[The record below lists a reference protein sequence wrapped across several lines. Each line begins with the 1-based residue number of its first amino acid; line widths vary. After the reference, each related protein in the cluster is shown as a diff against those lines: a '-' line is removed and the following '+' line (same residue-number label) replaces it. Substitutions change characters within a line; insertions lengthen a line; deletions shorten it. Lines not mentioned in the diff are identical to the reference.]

1 MAIAAG
7 AYHTVAL
14 RTDGTVRAWGSN
26 GNGQTNV
33 PSDLGVSM
41 AIAAGYD
48 HTVALRT
55 DGTVRAWGSNG
66 NGQTDVPSDLG
77 ASMSIAAGFFHT
89 VAISNPDC
97 NANGIP
103 DWLELS
109 LNDIDRDGRLDV
121 CEVEDGAADCN
132 GDLVPDDDQLPV
144 LRERSISG
152 QFVPAGQSRQFP
164 VPAVREASPGTTVEI
179 SGVANGD
186 LSGSGEFLRIA
197 VAGAEME
204 LAGTKWGASAS
215 VTVSA
220 VAFNEALALN
230 RGSSLPLRVT
240 SGPNVDS
247 YNGDSLTVTLRYWSG
262 TLTDCNLNGQPD
274 SCDLSQGLQT
284 DCDLNGVP
292 DNCDVGAS
300 PTVETAYGQTCDGQ
314 TANFSAHVVTRA
326 VLGSTVTVDVEA
338 RGDTDRGTAFGE
350 FVEVRFGNRTVVH
363 QGVACGE
370 SGTYQVQMDA
380 AEFNALIDAN
390 DDVALSITAGP
401 DAECSQCQS
410 TATVRFTFVGVDPA
424 NDCNVNGL
432 PDTCDISSGYSAD
445 SDGDGIPNEC
455 DGPELDS
462 DGDGVADSVDACPQ
476 QAGDVAC
483 NGCPRNPCGGC
494 GSDGAVDTDGDGT
507 YDCVDTDDDNDGY
520 ADSVDAF
527 PLDSNESADTD
538 GDGQGN
544 NADADDDNDG
554 LADGADNCPGSV
566 NASQA
571 DLDGDGQGDAC
582 DLDDDNDGAV
592 DAVDNCPVIAN
603 PSQGD
608 CDGNGIG
615 DACDTESTS
624 AGPDMV
630 VNGGFEASE
639 FNGTFVGECFTS
651 GGFTMA
657 GWQHGSTRTEDLYR
671 NSEGGAC
678 YATPPNPSGGQYLLS
693 LQGSGCCNCNVNG
706 AIWQQLATESDR
718 TYTLRMQVFIDDFDA
733 VRVSYGSQSTTFT
746 TANVAPEE
754 WVEVTW
760 QFDGVGEAAELRIQ
774 SVGSVTAPGCLEAD
788 NAFIDNVR
796 VTRDAVVVDCNGN
809 GQQDLLEIA
818 AGTVADC
825 NSNCV
830 PDSCEPDADSDG
842 FIDACDPCP
851 GKPGSECGGCPRN
864 ECGECGAP
872 SDLDGD
878 GIPDCVDVDDDGD
891 NVPDSVDA
899 FPTNPGESVDTDS
912 DGVGNNAD
920 ADDDGDGIVD
930 SMDNCGLLPNPLQ
943 EDCNGN
949 GNGDACELAAD
960 PTLDCNQNATLDVCE
975 VAAGA
980 SDCDADG
987 VLDSCELAAGA
998 GDCNAN
1004 GIPDSCD
1011 IADYLLEDC
1020 NSNGVG
1026 DSCEKQVSLDLVSG
1040 VLTPLGVGH
1049 PKVWVLKQVVA
1060 AVDTVYLE
1068 LQAKGD
1074 LSSLLEY
1081 VQVELPGVSFRAFNG
1096 DLPIQDV
1103 PDCTATFDGV
1113 AIPPD
1118 VFNAA
1123 VQPDGSI
1130 RIALKPSAA
1139 VDPLFCGG
1147 DTWIE
1152 ARVTYMGAASSDC
1165 NANGVLD
1172 SCEIAAGNQADA
1184 DGNGI
1189 PDECVKPL
1197 VPCPPD
1203 FDGDSFVNGSDL
1215 GALLASWGTTNPYYD
1230 LDRDGAVGGG
1240 DLGIVLSAWG
1250 ICSN

>member
-1 MAIAAG
+1 MTNLDKSGLSVQRSQAQRGGASSSARAVGVVARFLGRAAMDATVVALLTVAVVFAVSSRSSASPHAWFYEGSGGYGNNYDTDGDGVTDAQDACPWVAGSASCNGCPAELCATSQAIDVSAPTLQLGCDSYGYGWFVHETKYFALPAAIAESTVQVTLRLISCQGYAFAQLYSPDG
-7 AYHTVAL
+7 AY
-14 RTDGTVRAWGSN
+14 
-26 GNGQTNV
+26 
-33 PSDLGVSM
+33 LGEL
-41 AIAAGYD
+41 
-48 HTVALRT
+48 H
-55 DGTVRAWGSNG
+55 
-66 NGQTDVPSDLG
+66 
-77 ASMSIAAGFFHT
+77 ASW
-89 VAISNPDC
+89 DC
-97 NANGIP
+97 NTYEAAA
-103 DWLELS
+103 S
-109 LNDIDRDGRLDV
+109 V
-121 CEVEDGAADCN
+121 SAADFN
-132 GDLVPDDDQLPV
+132 RWVA
-144 LRERSISG
+144 
-152 QFVPAGQSRQFP
+152 AGQSFGVSTATDRPCYYWQPAEVSLRFQFQGI
-164 VPAVREASPGTTVEI
+164 VPPLGGGDFDGD
-179 SGVANGD
+179 GV
-186 LSGSGEFLRIA
+186 S
-197 VAGAEME
+197 
-204 LAGTKWGASAS
+204 
-215 VTVSA
+215 
-220 VAFNEALALN
+220 
-230 RGSSLPLRVT
+230 
-240 SGPNVDS
+240 
-247 YNGDSLTVTLRYWSG
+247 
-262 TLTDCNLNGQPD
+262 NGQD
-274 SCDLSQGLQT
+274 RC
-284 DCDLNGVP
+284 
-292 DNCDVGAS
+292 
-300 PTVETAYGQTCDGQ
+300 PTVQGTCDGCP
-314 TANFSAHVVTRA
+314 AGDA
-326 VLGSTVTVDVEA
+326 V
-338 RGDTDRGTAFGE
+338 
-350 FVEVRFGNRTVVH
+350 
-363 QGVACGE
+363 
-370 SGTYQVQMDA
+370 
-380 AEFNALIDAN
+380 
-390 DDVALSITAGP
+390 
-401 DAECSQCQS
+401 
-410 TATVRFTFVGVDPA
+410 
-424 NDCNVNGL
+424 
-432 PDTCDISSGYSAD
+432 D
-445 SDGDGIPNEC
+445 SDGDGTPNC
-455 DGPELDS
+455 QDPDDDDDGVLDSADRCPLAMGDAACLGCPSDMCSEPSATDRDLGKNYLQSDYWGYGQATFSTTQYSGVSGSPRAAGDVQLALYANPGDDGWMYGWADSYVRIHVYDSLGTYYGELSFWQWCWEQEQVVGNIARARFNELLDAGGQLRLEVENRSAGCSPYVGVRVRYTGYDVPASGS
-462 DGDGVADSVDACPQ
+462 DGDGDLIPIEFDRCPTT
-476 QAGDVAC
+476 AGAASC
-483 NGCPRNPCGGC
+483 NGCPPELCADFDRDGIPDELDADDDNDGYLDAADAFPRN
-494 GSDGAVDTDGDGT
+494 AAEWVDADGDGAG
-507 YDCVDTDDDNDGY
+507 DNADTDDDNDG
-520 ADSVDAF
+520 F
-527 PLDSNESADTD
+527 P
-538 GDGQGN
+538 
-544 NADADDDNDG
+544 
-554 LADGADNCPGSV
+554 DGADNCPGSV

-678 YATPPNPSGGQYLLS
+678 YATPPNPAGGQYLLS

-706 AIWQQLATESDR
+706 AIWQQLVTESDR

-733 VRVSYGSQSTTFT
+733 IRVSYGTQSATFT

-809 GQQDLLEIA
+809 GQQDLLELA

-920 ADDDGDGIVD
+920 ADDDGDGVVD

-949 GNGDACELAAD
+949 GNGDVCELAAD

-1011 IADYLLEDC
+1011 IANYLLEDC

-1026 DSCEKQVSLDLVSG
+1026 DSCEKQVSLDLSSG

-1060 AVDTVYLE
+1060 AVDTVYLD

-1096 DLPIQDV
+1096 DLPIQNV

>member
-1 MAIAAG
+1 
-7 AYHTVAL
+7 
-14 RTDGTVRAWGSN
+14 
-26 GNGQTNV
+26 
-33 PSDLGVSM
+33 
-41 AIAAGYD
+41 
-48 HTVALRT
+48 
-55 DGTVRAWGSNG
+55 
-66 NGQTDVPSDLG
+66 
-77 ASMSIAAGFFHT
+77 
-89 VAISNPDC
+89 
-97 NANGIP
+97 
-103 DWLELS
+103 
-109 LNDIDRDGRLDV
+109 
-121 CEVEDGAADCN
+121 
-132 GDLVPDDDQLPV
+132 
-144 LRERSISG
+144 
-152 QFVPAGQSRQFP
+152 
-164 VPAVREASPGTTVEI
+164 
-179 SGVANGD
+179 
-186 LSGSGEFLRIA
+186 
-197 VAGAEME
+197 
-204 LAGTKWGASAS
+204 
-215 VTVSA
+215 
-220 VAFNEALALN
+220 
-230 RGSSLPLRVT
+230 
-240 SGPNVDS
+240 
-247 YNGDSLTVTLRYWSG
+247 
-262 TLTDCNLNGQPD
+262 
-274 SCDLSQGLQT
+274 
-284 DCDLNGVP
+284 
-292 DNCDVGAS
+292 
-300 PTVETAYGQTCDGQ
+300 
-314 TANFSAHVVTRA
+314 
-326 VLGSTVTVDVEA
+326 
-338 RGDTDRGTAFGE
+338 
-350 FVEVRFGNRTVVH
+350 
-363 QGVACGE
+363 
-370 SGTYQVQMDA
+370 
-380 AEFNALIDAN
+380 
-390 DDVALSITAGP
+390 
-401 DAECSQCQS
+401 
-410 TATVRFTFVGVDPA
+410 VGVDPA
-424 NDCNVNGL
+424 NDCNLNGL

-455 DGPELDS
+455 DGPDLDS
-462 DGDGVADSVDACPQ
+462 DGDGVIDAVDACPQ
-476 QAGDVAC
+476 VAGDAAC
-483 NGCPRNPCGGC
+483 NGCPRNVCGQC
-494 GSDGAVDTDGDGT
+494 GTDGLVDTNGDGE
-507 YDCVDTDDDNDGY
+507 YDCVDTDDDGDGVID
-520 ADSVDAF
+520 ALDAF
-527 PLDSNESADTD
+527 PRDAGEAVDTD

-639 FNGTFVGECFTS
+639 YNGIFVGECFTS

-678 YATPPNPSGGQYLLS
+678 YATPPNPAGGQYLLS

-706 AIWQQLATESDR
+706 AIWQQLVTESDR

-760 QFDGVGEAAELRIQ
+760 QFDGVGQSAELRIQ

-1049 PKVWVLKQVVA
+1049 PKVWALKQVVA

-1096 DLPIQDV
+1096 DLPMQDV

-1152 ARVTYMGAASSDC
+1152 ARVTYLGAASSDC

-1203 FDGDSFVNGSDL
+1203 FDGDGFVTGADL
-1215 GALLASWGTTNPYYD
+1215 GLLLSNWGGNNPYFD
-1230 LDRDGAVGGG
+1230 VDRDGTVNGA
-1240 DLGIVLSAWG
+1240 DLGLLLSAWG
-1250 ICSN
+1250 ICSS